1 GSASRQRIGQAG
13 VVAARETSGIS
24 WHCYCTNDSRDRLN
38 HTAQHKELRKNMFG
52 TDELCSLRWDPVS
65 ERVEVIDQTLL
76 PHALRWCHLDSLT
89 AYCHAISTM
98 QVRGAPLIGIT
109 AAFGLAQALSEDA
122 SDENLARASATL
134 LATRPTAVNLRWALE
149 QVTSAVQHLVPSARA
164 RVALDKARALREED
178 IANCERIGANGLQ
191 LLRALNVES
200 RLNIMTHCN
209 AGWLATVQWGT
220 ALAPIYKAHASGI
233 PVHVWVSETRPR
245 NQGTSLTAWELHRAG
260 VPCTIVTDNSC
271 GQLMRQG
278 RVDCVIVGSDRTAA
292 NGDVCNKVGTYLK
305 ALAACASDIPFYV
318 ALPESTIDWSCPG
331 GEQIPIEERNESEVL
346 SIAGL
351 DAAGDFREVNLAAA
365 HSHALNPA
373 FDVTPAALVRALITE
388 HGNFEASVTGLQSL
402 RAEAATV
409 R

>member
-1 GSASRQRIGQAG
+1 
-13 VVAARETSGIS
+13 
-24 WHCYCTNDSRDRLN
+24 
-38 HTAQHKELRKNMFG
+38 MFS
-52 TDELCSLRWDPVS
+52 TDDLCSLRWDPVS
-65 ERVEVIDQTLL
+65 ERVEIIDQTLL

-89 AYCHAISTM
+89 AFCHAISTM

-109 AAFGLAQALSEDA
+109 AAFGLAHALSEDA
-122 SDENLARASATL
+122 TTENLVRASAAL

-149 QVTSAVQHLVPSARA
+149 QISTAVQHLDPAERA
-164 RVALDKARALREED
+164 AVALAKAKSLREED

-191 LLRALNVES
+191 LLRALEVDS
-200 RLNIMTHCN
+200 CLNIMTHCN
-209 AGWLATVQWGT
+209 AGWLATIQWGT

-245 NQGTSLTAWELHRAG
+245 NQGTNLTAWELHRAG

-305 ALAACASDIPFYV
+305 ALAARASAIPFYV
-318 ALPESTIDWSCPG
+318 ALPKSTIDWSCAG
-331 GEQIPIEERNESEVL
+331 GEQIPIEERDESEVL

-351 DAAGDFREVNLAAA
+351 DAAGDLRQVNLAGA
-365 HSHALNPA
+365 HSRALNPA
-373 FDVTPAALVRALITE
+373 FDVTPAALVGALITE
-388 HGNFEASVTGLQSL
+388 HGNFEASGKGLRRL
-402 RAEAATV
+402 RKIAAGG
-409 R
+409 

>member
-1 GSASRQRIGQAG
+1 MVS
-13 VVAARETSGIS
+13 
-24 WHCYCTNDSRDRLN
+24 
-38 HTAQHKELRKNMFG
+38 
-52 TDELCSLRWDPVS
+52 TDDLCSLRWDPVS

-89 AYCHAISTM
+89 AFCHAISSM

-109 AAFGLAQALSEDA
+109 AAFGLAHALSEDA
-122 SDENLARASATL
+122 STENLARASGAL

-149 QVTSAVQHLVPSARA
+149 QITTVVNPLQPSERARA
-164 RVALDKARALREED
+164 ALDKARALRAED
-178 IANCERIGANGLQ
+178 IANCERIGVNGLQ
-191 LLRALNVES
+191 LLRSLE
-200 RLNIMTHCN
+200 RDHLNIMTHCN

-233 PVHVWVSETRPR
+233 EVHVWVSETRPR
-245 NQGTSLTAWELHRAG
+245 NQGTNLTAWELHRAG

-305 ALAACASDIPFYV
+305 ALAARANNIPFYV

-331 GEQIPIEERNESEVL
+331 GEQIPIEERDESEVL

-365 HSHALNPA
+365 HSRALNPA
-373 FDVTPAALVRALITE
+373 FDVTPAALVQALITE
-388 HGNFEASVTGLQSL
+388 HGNFEASEKGLQHL
-402 RAEAATV
+402 RTVAAGAI
-409 R
+409 